1 MSLSIKS
8 TISIGLF
15 IISFFYFTYSSSIF
29 PHSSGPDELS
39 SYDASFFIY
48 KYNRLAL
55 FPQDKDRVVF
65 TSHGG
70 TRTQR
75 PPLTYI
81 TSALIAKL
89 LSRSIEV
96 DSINYSPILLDLFRK
111 GSNLFGA
118 LTVLLTFL
126 TINLLFKN
134 IYISLTASFLLLLL
148 PQFSFLSS
156 YHNDDITAIFSS
168 SFLIYSLIRLR
179 EKPDLYSS
187 FALIGLS
194 GGLVIISK
202 ATSWVAF
209 PFLLILFITFIR
221 PSSLRFNKALFILSL
236 MLTIGGGWWIAFN
249 IYNYGFLD
257 PLQLGISKEV
267 ISENVIHLSNTYQG
281 KGISVYDLIILNA
294 DNFITKTFAS
304 TIGHLDWLRILISNF
319 TYALYLI
326 VLFIASLSIPLVI
339 TAKLYCKRS
348 VKLRLPPTLFLNI
361 ILILIIIFQFTAFVW
376 TNLVN
381 DIQAQGKYLLPV
393 ILPLIILFSFS
404 FYSIINIITLF
415 INRRSINDIKVN
427 FSNLS
432 AIFFVF
438 TVFTLLIS
446 HSNDIRNYVTT
457 YYERPYRKVELTPF
471 REIELVD
478 YIIGTNSDV
487 TSLESTSSGITISSS
502 GQDPSIV
509 FSEELCQLLL
519 GNSIISFNVRQ
530 NTDTFFQFFWS
541 NDSLGF
547 TEKDSLL
554 FRTAKDTNEYI
565 YSLNIKECGKIRI
578 DPRNSHGQ
586 TTISN
591 FKYSNIKRIFRPQC
605 EFIFSNC

>member
-1 MSLSIKS
+1 M
-8 TISIGLF
+8 
-15 IISFFYFTYSSSIF
+15 
-29 PHSSGPDELS
+29 
-39 SYDASFFIY
+39 
-48 KYNRLAL
+48 
-55 FPQDKDRVVF
+55 
-65 TSHGG
+65 
-70 TRTQR
+70 
-75 PPLTYI
+75 
-81 TSALIAKL
+81 
-89 LSRSIEV
+89 
-96 DSINYSPILLDLFRK
+96 
-111 GSNLFGA
+111 
-118 LTVLLTFL
+118 
-126 TINLLFKN
+126 
-134 IYISLTASFLLLLL
+134 LLL

-168 SFLIYSLIRLR
+168 SFLLYSLIRLR
-179 EKPDLYSS
+179 ENPDLYSS

-209 PFLLILFITFIR
+209 PFLFILFITFIWL
-221 PSSLRFNKALFILSL
+221 SSLRYIKALFILLL
-236 MLTIGGGWWIAFN
+236 MLIVGGGWWIIFN

-257 PLQLGISKEV
+257 PLQFVISKEV

-281 KGISVYDLIILNA
+281 RGISAYDLIILNA

-319 TYALYLI
+319 TYTFYLI
-326 VLFIASLSIPLVI
+326 ILLFASLSIPLII

-348 VKLRLPPTLFLNI
+348 IKLRLPSALFLNI

-457 YYERPYRKVELTPF
+457 YYERPYRKVALTPF
-471 REIELVD
+471 KDIELAK
-478 YIIGTNSDV
+478 YIVGINSDV
-487 TSLESTSSGITISSS
+487 TSLESTSNGMTISSS

-541 NDSLGF
+541 NESLGF

-578 DPRNSHGQ
+578 DPRNSLGQ